1 MRKAEWVEMELH
13 SGVRNKEWGQ
23 SESEKDLLF
32 IVFKIK
38 KNFFIEV

>member
-1 MRKAEWVEMELH
+1 MGGNGLH

-32 IVFKIK
+32 IVSKIFF
-38 KNFFIEV
+38 NFFIEV